1 MSPDVQPEISVVI
14 PVYNE
19 ADNIEPLAREIAAA
33 MDGRSYEVLFVDDGS
48 TDATGEVVLRL
59 QAAGVA
65 PLRLVRHSRRSG
77 QSAGLCTGV
86 RAASAPQIVTLDGDG
101 QNDPADI
108 PAILAAAAQGAGA
121 RPTLAIGH
129 RVDRN
134 DTAWRRLQS
143 RIANRVRGSLLKDG
157 TPDTGCG
164 LKTFDRA
171 AFLGL
176 PQFDHM
182 HRFLPALFRRSGAGV
197 ISVPVRHRPRLRGT
211 SKYGMFDRLWVGIV
225 DMFGVM
231 WLARRSWAGLE
242 AHEATRV
249 RP

>member
-1 MSPDVQPEISVVI
+1 MSPDVQPELSVVI
-14 PVYNE
+14 PVHNE
-19 ADNIEPLAREIAAA
+19 ADNIEPLAREIAATLG
-33 MDGRSYEVLFVDDGS
+33 DRHYEILFVDDCS
-48 TDATGEVVLRL
+48 TDATGETVLRL
-59 QAAGVA
+59 QQAGVA

-86 RAASAPQIVTLDGDG
+86 KAARATQIVTLDGDG

-108 PAILAAAAQGAGA
+108 PAMLAAATRGGTAQPA
-121 RPTLAIGH
+121 LAIGH
-129 RVDRN
+129 RVNRN

-143 RIANRVRGSLLKDG
+143 RIANRVRSSLLRDG

-164 LKTFDRA
+164 LKAFDRA
-171 AFLGL
+171 AFLAL

-182 HRFLPALFRRSGAGV
+182 HRFLPALFRRSGANV
-197 ISVPVRHRPRLRGT
+197 VSVPVRHRPRLRGT

-231 WLARRSWAGLE
+231 WLARRGWAGLE
-242 AHEATRV
+242 TQEIERV
-249 RP
+249 RQ